1 MTKRKITLSLNE
13 DIYELLRV
21 MAKDFNLKNN
31 HQNSSNTSEYN
42 YNFIVEE
49 SIKNLYSTYKGL
61 KDANDSLNNL
71 NKEYFIRKTLN
82 SMKIKVAIPRDKN
95 ISDIVKICNE
105 NNKNSNIKIKCRQC
119 EKWQDINKILKDCP
133 RNREAD
139 WKYFRNCCK
148 THKD

>member
-1 MTKRKITLSLNE
+1 MVKKKITLSLNE
-13 DIYELLRV
+13 DTYELLKV
-21 MAKDFNLKNN
+21 MAKDFDLKNH

-49 SIKNLYSTYKGL
+49 SIKNLYLTYKGL
-61 KDANDSLNNL
+61 KDINNPLNKLNN
-71 NKEYFIRKTLN
+71 EYLIRKTLD
-82 SMKIKVAIPRDKN
+82 SMKIKVAVPRGKT

-105 NNKNSNIKIKCRQC
+105 NSNVKIKCRQC

-133 RNREAD
+133 KNREVD